1 MVYNVSV
8 SEVSFLETHL
18 TERVQF
24 YITLSH
30 LLPCGAVTVT
40 PFIFSSVLFVLLID
54 YRFMLLAVQAVR

>member
-1 MVYNVSV
+1 MVDVFDRGEY
-8 SEVSFLETHL
+8 SFFKALL

-24 YITLSH
+24 YITLSQ